1 MSNEFGS
8 AAHKPRS
15 SSCTRRKPISCNA
28 GSPPMRV
35 RGAKNNYI
43 VSFGRGGSTKLL
55 LSSTKYIMIDSSVPQ
70 WFHAPRQ
77 PSRIQVVRPLL
88 PQASA
93 KTHISYE
100 GCLLWTRLRHGFP
113 SACLISLVQ
122 SVSCVYSSPAQHP
135 HIART
140 SPTHRPHI
148 ARCRKPR
155 DLRMMHT
162 ENSGPANPL
171 PLSDALRRSN
181 VFLQRAMCGRCAGDV
196 RAMAGDGNN
205 HMRHPPRN
213 AGGRGT
219 LESIIIYFVLLSS
232 SLVDAANMFRLNTT
246 SYYQCYNARF
256 FATCLQHFG
265 ENA

>member
-1 MSNEFGS
+1 MSPNGFTHPGS
-8 AAHKPRS
+8 HHAYRS
-15 SSCTRRKPISCNA
+15 SDHSFHRHLQRHTYR
-28 GSPPMRV
+28 MRD
-35 RGAKNNYI
+35 
-43 VSFGRGGSTKLL
+43 VSG
-55 LSSTKYIMIDSSVPQ
+55 
-70 WFHAPRQ
+70 
-77 PSRIQVVRPLL
+77 
-88 PQASA
+88 
-93 KTHISYE
+93 
-100 GCLLWTRLRHGFP
+100 LWTRLRHGFP

-171 PLSDALRRSN
+171 PSSDALRRSN

-205 HMRHPPRN
+205 HIRHPPRN
-213 AGGRGT
+213 AGGK
-219 LESIIIYFVLLSS
+219 
-232 SLVDAANMFRLNTT
+232 
-246 SYYQCYNARF
+246 YN
-256 FATCLQHFG
+256 
-265 ENA
+265 